1 MSQIYVTPE
10 QEVVEQKT
18 SKGILSFA
26 KVFLYMFMFLAI
38 TTVVSFGVAGVIA
51 YAIINGADTTVVA
64 NTYIG
69 LMIASGI
76 SLFILMIVINF
87 VVLRGKHSV
96 IVPAIIYSVLM
107 GVLLSSFT
115 LFIDWRILG
124 LAFGITSGIFL
135 LMTLIAVLTKGNLSP
150 LLMVGMGLM
159 IGAGLLALV
168 NWLIQSDTIMWI
180 VSFAL
185 FAAIMFI
192 TMFDIWNIK
201 KICERGQMTPNMSM
215 YCAFTLYVDFIYI
228 LIRVIYF
235 LLVIMARKR

>member
-1 MSQIYVTPE
+1 MSQIYVTPN

-38 TTVVSFGVAGVIA
+38 TTVVSFGVGGIIA
-51 YAIINGADTTVVA
+51 YAIVNGADTTVVA

-159 IGAGLLALV
+159 IGAGILALI

-228 LIRVIYF
+228 LIKVLWF
-235 LLVIMARKR
+235 LILIFGRKN